1 MLFLHRK
8 VEIAYNWVIVR
19 PHHVVKPQPEE
30 DGSNCA
36 AVIPTERVQDVES
49 AFSIEPSSGVL
60 PSEGTVQFTL
70 TYAPPLVSWL
80 FTNDGY
86 IHHKCP
92 QINDDNFNL
101 FVQVIIN
108 LKFPERS

>member
-19 PHHVVKPQPEE
+19 PHHVVRPQPEE

-36 AVIPTERVQDVES
+36 AVIPTERVQDVDS

-70 TYAPPLVSWL
+70 TYAPPSVSWL
-80 FTNDGY
+80 FTN
-86 IHHKCP
+86 
-92 QINDDNFNL
+92 
-101 FVQVIIN
+101 VV
-108 LKFPERS
+108 